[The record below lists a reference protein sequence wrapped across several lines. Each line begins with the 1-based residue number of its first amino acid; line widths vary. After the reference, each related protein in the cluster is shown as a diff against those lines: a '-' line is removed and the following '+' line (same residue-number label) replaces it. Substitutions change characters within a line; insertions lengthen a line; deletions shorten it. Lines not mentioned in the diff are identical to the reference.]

1 MKLNKNE
8 QEFLNV
14 YRQLDEEQQG
24 NLFKFMI
31 GGYFVEHEE
40 ALTDGS
46 LTQEETFQALECM
59 EFYKSEKAKMEE
71 YYSNLD
77 KDWRGSKC
85 KQYQ

>member
-14 YRQLDEEQQG
+14 YRQLDGEQQG

-59 EFYKSEKAKMEE
+59 EFYKSEKAKME
-71 YYSNLD
+71 
-77 KDWRGSKC
+77 
-85 KQYQ
+85 